1 MAEGHGRLTRWAWLV
16 PLGALLVGLA
26 MVIVSPVPLRTARNA
41 VFDQFQRW
49 FPRPYEAPAVRII
62 DIDEESLRRVGQWPW
77 SRAQVA
83 RLLEALREQQPA
95 SVSLDIMFPEAER
108 QPQERAG
115 GAGVQDPD
123 RMLADEV
130 RRGPVVLGLALTGPG
145 AETGLAHPTLQ
156 STPSPQAPRSSR
168 EPEQSLELRSKAG
181 FVWVGG
187 DALASLPAFSRSV
200 SNLPDLQAAS
210 SGQGAMTFLPD
221 VDGIVRRVPLLFN
234 LQGRPLPS
242 LTAEALRVAAG
253 QDGYRIRAAEA
264 GGGVIDLQ
272 VGRRVLETDQS
283 GSLWVHYSRPQPAR
297 SIPAWQVLEGRMAA
311 GTLRQQVVLVG
322 TSAQG
327 LLDLRFSPL
336 GGVIPGVE
344 VHAQALEQI
353 LSGQQLSRPGWA
365 PAAEWLVTLLGG
377 MVVGAVALKSR
388 PGRSSLVLLGL
399 AAAVGLTAWM
409 SFRHERLLLDPTAP
423 WLVMCM
429 VFAPTSLLRHRWVE
443 RRQRWMQATFSRYV
457 SPNLIRYLLAHP
469 QALELGGRRQRCSF
483 VFTDLQGFT
492 ARMESMDPAV
502 AVTVLNDYLNGMVAI
517 AFRHDGTLDRIVGD
531 AVAIMFSA
539 PVPQADHEARALRCA
554 LEMQAF
560 ARQYVDTLQ
569 RQGITFCETRIGVH
583 SGEVTVGNFGGD
595 TLFDY
600 RALGD
605 PVNTAAR
612 LESAN
617 KYFGTSLCVSEDSLQ
632 ACPGAVARP
641 IGRIR
646 LAGRSSF
653 LMVHE
658 GLGVGPGDA
667 VEDPDYQQA
676 FALMQAGHVEAL
688 PAFERLAEQRPQDG
702 LVAMHLSRLRAG
714 CRDDAIELSMK

>member
-1 MAEGHGRLTRWAWLV
+1 MNGRLTRWAWWV
-16 PLGALLVGLA
+16 PLGALLLGLA
-26 MVIVSPVPLRTARNA
+26 LVIASPVPLRTARNA

-49 FPRPYEAPAVRII
+49 FPRPYEAPAVRIV

-83 RLLEALREQQPA
+83 RLLEALRAQQPA

-108 QPQERAG
+108 PSQARAG
-115 GAGVQDPD
+115 GGDVNDPD
-123 RMLADEV
+123 RMLAEEV
-130 RRGPVVLGLALTGPG
+130 RRGRVVLGLALTGSAAQAG
-145 AETGLAHPTLQ
+145 LETQAHQAHHAPQPHQANEALQ
-156 STPSPQAPRSSR
+156 
-168 EPEQSLELRSKAG
+168 SKAG
-181 FVWVGG
+181 FVSMGG
-187 DALASLPAFSRSV
+187 DAMASLPAFSRSV
-200 SNLPDLQAAS
+200 SNLPDLQAAA

-234 LQGRPLPS
+234 LQGRPVPS
-242 LTAEALRVAAG
+242 LAAEALRVAAG
-253 QDGYRIRAAEA
+253 QDHYRLHAAEA

-272 VGRRVLETDQS
+272 VGTRVLDTDSS
-283 GSLWVHYSRPQPAR
+283 GALWVHYGRAQAGR
-297 SIPAWQVLEGRMAA
+297 SIPAWQLLEGRIAPGA
-311 GTLRQQVVLVG
+311 LRDQIVLVG

-327 LLDLRFSPL
+327 LMDLRFSPL

-353 LSGQQLSRPGWA
+353 VSGQQLSRPGWA
-365 PAAEWLVTLLGG
+365 PAAEWLVALLGG
-377 MVVGAVALKSR
+377 LVVGVVAMKAR
-388 PGRSSLVLLGL
+388 PGRSSLVLLAL
-399 AAAVGLTAWM
+399 VGAIALTAWVC
-409 SFRHERLLLDPTAP
+409 FRYERLLLDPVPP
-423 WLVMCM
+423 WLVMTL
-429 VFAPTSLLRHRWVE
+429 VFAPTTLLRYRWAE

-492 ARMESMDPAV
+492 ARMEAMDPAV

-560 ARQYVDTLQ
+560 ARGYVDALQ
-569 RQGITFCETRIGVH
+569 RQGIAFCETRIGVH

-612 LESAN
+612 LEGAN
-617 KYFGTSLCVSEDSLQ
+617 KFLGTSLCVSEETLQ

-641 IGRIR
+641 IGRLR

-653 LMVHE
+653 LMVYE
-658 GLGVGPGDA
+658 ALGMGPGAAQVDA
-667 VEDPDYQQA
+667 DYEQA
-676 FALMQAGHVEAL
+676 FALMRDGRDEAL
-688 PAFERLAEQRPQDG
+688 PAFESLAAQRPQDG
-702 LVAMHLSRLRAG
+702 LVAFHRDRLRAG